1 MTSARPVRLDQLT
14 SLRFFAA
21 LAVLASHLWPLAEF
35 PNPLQP
41 LARTLF
47 HEGYAGVSFF
57 FMLSGYILAHTYQ
70 DKLASGAISRRK
82 YWALRMVR
90 IVPLHWLVGVP
101 LGIWALV
108 QGGAAMVPKVAVNLA
123 LLQAWVPDP
132 DWYFTVN
139 EPSWS
144 LSDEAFF
151 YTCFAA
157 LAFCSA
163 PRLGLVAGGLLAIN
177 VAVVLWQSSAGQGA
191 IIVEDRNTLTH
202 WLTYI
207 APPAR
212 LLDFVVGMLVY
223 RLPRHGGGTRVEL
236 GVVTLL
242 LGAMVA
248 YPLLGLPDVWRM
260 QLAYLPLMALVIW
273 AFGLGG
279 GALSQGLAQSR
290 SLVLLGDAS
299 FALYLV
305 HLPIVHGGLA
315 VQEWMD
321 ERALPWLVW
330 AGLVSLV
337 AVALSVAVFLW
348 VETPVLKRL
357 RRVIEARVA

>member
-1 MTSARPVRLDQLT
+1 MA
-14 SLRFFAA
+14 
-21 LAVLASHLWPLAEF
+21 
-35 PNPLQP
+35 
-41 LARTLF
+41 
-47 HEGYAGVSFF
+47 
-57 FMLSGYILAHTYQ
+57 
-70 DKLASGAISRRK
+70 
-82 YWALRMVR
+82 R

-101 LGIWALV
+101 LGIWALA

-151 YTCFAA
+151 YTCFIG
-157 LAFCSA
+157 LAVL
-163 PRLGLVAGGLLAIN
+163 PLRRLGLVAGGLLALNITL
-177 VAVVLWQSSAGQGA
+177 VVWRMGVGQGA
-191 IIVEDRNTLTH
+191 VIVDDRNTLTH

-223 RLPRHGGGTRVEL
+223 RLPRLRGGTALEL
-236 GVVTLL
+236 GVVALL

-248 YPLLGLPDVWRM
+248 YPLLGVPDVLRM
-260 QLAYLPLMALVIW
+260 QLAYLPLMALMIW

-279 GALSQGLAQSR
+279 GELSRGLAQSR
-290 SLVLLGDAS
+290 TLVLLGDAS

-315 VQEWMD
+315 VQEWMND
-321 ERALPWLVW
+321 RALPWLVW
-330 AGLVSLV
+330 AGLVSL
-337 AVALSVAVFLW
+337 AAIALSVAVFLW

-357 RRVIEARVA
+357 RRVIDARVP